1 MAARE
6 SPDNLMDSYYRT
18 LKVDVG
24 GLSRQTR
31 VKTMTMY
38 VSVTGTQF
46 RLYIPDVDEVVITPH
61 DVYRSVG
68 KLKMGKA
75 AGLDQL
81 TTEHLKHAYPGLY
94 DILALLFSG
103 MLQHGSVPD
112 AFKTGVIVPIPK
124 DRRGDLGDVANYR
137 PICLNSA
144 LLKLFERILIDK
156 YGGYFQ
162 SSHCQFSYK
171 AKVSTEDAVSSIKE
185 TVRYYNDEGSDVFC
199 AFLDSSKAFDKV
211 VHEEAFLE
219 LMCRGAPR
227 RLLDIVESLLR
238 GCTYRI
244 RGGDEC
250 IRAVTGVKQGSVLS
264 PLLFNLYMDNV
275 STYLVSRN
283 LGCFYGKMYRG
294 VTQYADDIVLSAP
307 SPSALQKMLDV
318 FSIFSNDKDIVLNVS
333 KSRVLV
339 WGPRSARFYD
349 HAFLYRGVLL
359 PNCATVRFLGVE
371 LCRGLSFRTKVDGK
385 LHSFYRGSNSLLSR
399 AGAAGI
405 KSLPHLLFYLYKVHC
420 LPILRYC
427 NKVQLDTLT
436 RRDRAKIRIAHNSM
450 VRRIF
455 SLPRWE
461 SVPEYYALDRFL
473 EVSLQQV

>member
-1 MAARE
+1 M
-6 SPDNLMDSYYRT
+6 
-18 LKVDVG
+18 
-24 GLSRQTR
+24 
-31 VKTMTMY
+31 
-38 VSVTGTQF
+38 
-46 RLYIPDVDEVVITPH
+46 
-61 DVYRSVG
+61 
-68 KLKMGKA
+68 
-75 AGLDQL
+75 
-81 TTEHLKHAYPGLY
+81 
-94 DILALLFSG
+94 
-103 MLQHGSVPD
+103 
-112 AFKTGVIVPIPK
+112 
-124 DRRGDLGDVANYR
+124 
-137 PICLNSA
+137 
-144 LLKLFERILIDK
+144 
-156 YGGYFQ
+156 
-162 SSHCQFSYK
+162 
-171 AKVSTEDAVSSIKE
+171 
-185 TVRYYNDEGSDVFC
+185 
-199 AFLDSSKAFDKV
+199 
-211 VHEEAFLE
+211 
-219 LMCRGAPR
+219 
-227 RLLDIVESLLR
+227 
-238 GCTYRI
+238 
-244 RGGDEC
+244 
-250 IRAVTGVKQGSVLS
+250 
-264 PLLFNLYMDNV
+264 
-275 STYLVSRN
+275 SRN
-283 LGCFYGKMYRG
+283 IGCFYGKMYRG

-371 LCRGLSFRTKVDGK
+371 LCRGSSFRTKVDGK
-385 LHSFYRGSNSLLSR
+385 LYSFYRGSNSLLSR